1 MSVKVVIIT
10 MMTSLAHGDMA
21 SGSGSRVNEEAQLCG
36 LAAGLSC
43 ECWAFRLV
51 AYKMLENL
59 SSSTG
64 VKTGAHLPRSQPPCL
79 SILRCPW

>member
-36 LAAGLSC
+36 LAAGC
-43 ECWAFRLV
+43 LV
-51 AYKMLENL
+51 SA
-59 SSSTG
+59 
-64 VKTGAHLPRSQPPCL
+64 RQ
-79 SILRCPW
+79 

>member
-1 MSVKVVIIT
+1 MNDEGARLDLSRACMSVKVVIIT

-43 ECWAFRLV
+43 EC
-51 AYKMLENL
+51 
-59 SSSTG
+59 
-64 VKTGAHLPRSQPPCL
+64 
-79 SILRCPW
+79 